1 MRCRLLSDEKDRET
15 KAVAITG
22 WVVIVGILGAWLA
35 FGTVCIIYVIGQF
48 LQ

>member
-1 MRCRLLSDEKDRET
+1 MRCKLLSDEKDLEK

-22 WVVIVGILGAWLA
+22 WAIIVGILGAWLA